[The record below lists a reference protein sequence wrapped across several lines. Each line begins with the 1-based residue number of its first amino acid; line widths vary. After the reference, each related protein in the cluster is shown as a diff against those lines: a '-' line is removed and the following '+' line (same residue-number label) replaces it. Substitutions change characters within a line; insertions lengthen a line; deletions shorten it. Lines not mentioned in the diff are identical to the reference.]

1 MDDLKSEVMA
11 VSKIISKDF
20 QLDEAKS
27 LIPASDLA
35 TLEEF
40 KEYLKEKLADLLENK
55 YDVLI
60 NILYR
65 IDVNESKLSELF
77 SGKSRGNIPEK
88 LAELI
93 IERQLQKLRFRQ
105 QYKNDKF

>member
-1 MDDLKSEVMA
+1 MDDQRSQVKTISQV
-11 VSKIISKDF
+11 ISKDF
-20 QLDEAKS
+20 QVDETKS
-27 LIPASDLA
+27 LIPVSDLS

-40 KEYLKEKLADLLENK
+40 KEYLKEKLTYLLENR
-55 YDVLI
+55 YDNLI

-65 IDVNESKLSELF
+65 IDINEKKLLELF
-77 SGKSRGNIPEK
+77 SGKSHDNIPEK

-105 QYKNDKF
+105 QYKSGKF